1 MEGSGVTR
9 RLRFGVFAVL
19 VVLGSLLQVVPAQA
33 AAKTP
38 ECQGEWL
45 PSTPTSPEVM
55 NGELGFLDLDTVR
68 IGDRVNWK
76 LDPYKNRSWVMV
88 FQSLRWAGRLVADYE
103 TTGKD
108 AYLARGTAVIKDWV
122 EKNPYR
128 GRNTP
133 KLAWAEHTVS
143 LRTPVLVCLSKHLSA
158 KWLTDSLNA
167 HARFLNDNSHYKWGH
182 NHGLD
187 ADIALLGVGC
197 RMGNAAWR
205 SKALSRMTTTTKMDV
220 DSQGVLREQS
230 PRYAIYF
237 HERLKVAMDR
247 IRECGQQVPAELAR
261 RFGLMPEHISAATMP
276 NGYLV
281 PIGDGAADVQPSA
294 YARPDSKVQIYKAGY
309 VFGRSA
315 WDSKDASYY
324 SIRYGPGMKF
334 HGHEDHLGVTYYAQG
349 RAILTE
355 AGFHSYEPSPYRDWT
370 LSPQAHNVPI
380 PQGRKLRPSTPSS
393 LTKKTLKDDRQSYT
407 LTDKAYGV
415 VRTRAVLVNHDR
427 KDVMAVLDTVSSGKV
442 GNLWHL
448 DPKLT
453 VTENSGGR
461 VVVKDNDWRAS
472 VVQFALPGCKPVKGQ
487 KIVTARPKPFQGW
500 ISQTYMQ
507 RTAAPVI
514 VSPAAKA
521 LLTVVVPGTADGPVT
536 CSGST
541 VIAHTPNGPV
551 SFKISGKNLA

>member
-1 MEGSGVTR
+1 MTR

-19 VVLGSLLQVVPAQA
+19 VVLGSLIQAGPAQA

-45 PSTPTSPEVM
+45 PSTPTSPDVM
-55 NGELGFLDLDTVR
+55 NGELGFLDLDPVK

-108 AYLARGTAVIKDWV
+108 SYLARGTAVIKDWV
-122 EKNPYR
+122 EKNPYGGR
-128 GRNTP
+128 GTP
-133 KLAWAEHTVS
+133 QLAWSEHTVS
-143 LRTPVLVCLSKHLSA
+143 LRTPVLVCLSKHVSA
-158 KWLTDSLNA
+158 PWLTESLKA
-167 HARFLNDNSHYKWGH
+167 HGRFLDDNRHYKWGH

-187 ADIALLGVGC
+187 ADIALLGLGC
-197 RMGNAAWR
+197 RMGNQAWE
-205 SKALSRMTTTTKMDV
+205 SKALSRMTTTVKMDV

-247 IRECGQQVPAELAR
+247 IRECGQKVPADLAD
-261 RFGLMPEHISAATMP
+261 RFNRMPEHISSATMP

-315 WDSKDASYY
+315 WDAKDASYY

-334 HGHEDHLGVTYYAQG
+334 HGHEDHLGVTYYAHG
-349 RAILTE
+349 RSILTE
-355 AGFHSYEPSPYRDWT
+355 AGFHSYEPSPYRNWT
-370 LSPQAHNVPI
+370 LSPEAHNVPI
-380 PQGRKLRPSTPSS
+380 PQGRTLRPGTATT
-393 LTKKTLKDDRQSYT
+393 LVKKTLKADRQSYT
-407 LTDKAYGV
+407 LTDKAYGIA
-415 VRTRAVLVNHDR
+415 RTRAVLVNQDK
-427 KDVMAVLDTVSSGKV
+427 KDVMAVLDTVASGQV
-442 GNLWHL
+442 RNLWHL

-453 VTENSGGR
+453 VVDNGAGR

-472 VVQFALPGCKPVKGQ
+472 VVQFSVPGCKPVKGQ
-487 KIVTARPKPFQGW
+487 KIVAGRPSPFQGW
-500 ISQTYMQ
+500 ISPSYMKKIP
-507 RTAAPVI
+507 APVI
-514 VSPAAKA
+514 VSPAAKG
-521 LLTVVVPGTADGPVT
+521 LLTVVVPGSSDGSVT

-541 VIAHTPNGPV
+541 VLVHTPNGPV
-551 SFKISGKNLA
+551 SFKISGKDLV